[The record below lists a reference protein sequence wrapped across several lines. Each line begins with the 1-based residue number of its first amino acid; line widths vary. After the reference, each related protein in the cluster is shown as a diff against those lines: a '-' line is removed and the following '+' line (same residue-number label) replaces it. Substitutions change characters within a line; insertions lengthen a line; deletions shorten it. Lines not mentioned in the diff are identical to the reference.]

1 MQKCAQGVD
10 VSLHVVLLAHEDLGG
25 VVAVGADLEVGLVSL
40 IDKLMGAAK
49 VSELEGGFIG
59 EVGGEDVLHFDVA
72 VDDVSSVELFE
83 SSSDLLKS
91 ILCVLLSQ
99 RLVWLLADILEE
111 VSSFNI
117 LGDNDEVV
125 FVLEGLEGAQEV
137 VAVKLG

>member
-10 VSLHVVLLAHEDLGG
+10 VSLHVVLLAHENLGG
-25 VVAVGADLEVGLVSL
+25 VVAVGADLKPGLVSL

-59 EVGGEDVLHFDVA
+59 EVGGKDVLHFDVA
-72 VDDVSSVELFE
+72 VNDVSSVELLE

-111 VSSFNI
+111 VSSFHI

>member
-25 VVAVGADLEVGLVSL
+25 VVAVGADLKRGLVSL
-40 IDKLMGAAK
+40 IDKLMSAAK

-59 EVGGEDVLHFDVA
+59 EVGCEDVLHFDVA
-72 VDDVSSVELFE
+72 VDHVSIVELLE
-83 SSSDLLKS
+83 SGSDMLES
-91 ILCVLLSQ
+91 ILCVLFSQ

-111 VSSFNI
+111 VSSFDV

-125 FVLEGLEGAQEV
+125 VVLEGL
-137 VAVKLG
+137 

>member
-1 MQKCAQGVD
+1 M
-10 VSLHVVLLAHEDLGG
+10 
-25 VVAVGADLEVGLVSL
+25 GADLEVGLVSL

-72 VDDVSSVELFE
+72 VDDVSSVELLE